1 MPTCPPRPPR
11 NRKHAVDDGPQVL
24 GDAEVVTEAT
34 SGALVVS
41 SSGRLVALLGV
52 SDVVVVDTPDAL
64 LVADRARAQ
73 DVKLLVDRLRG
84 TRLDLV

>member
-1 MPTCPPRPPR
+1 
-11 NRKHAVDDGPQVL
+11 VL
-24 GDAEVVTEAT
+24 GDAQVVAEAT
-34 SGALVVS
+34 SGSLVVS

-64 LVADRARAQ
+64 LVADRGHAQ
-73 DVKLLVDRLRG
+73 DVKLLVDRLRA